1 MVSLSADVNR
11 VESWAVE
18 FLVNHTKLVQVA
30 ADGGGNIS
38 VLAYDKQVATPFRG
52 QGHCTI
58 VAGWGRGHEG
68 TPVRKS
74 TRLLYSC
81 CWLQVQ
87 RVTKATPQLSDD
99 TLSDDTLSD
108 DTLSD
113 DTLSD
118 DTLSDDTHMALI
130 SLADYS
136 RCGSHG
142 QYKAMGLT
150 HTVSPSLMQ
159 DPDSWDGH
167 KLLQRCVAHTDA
179 WLTSHFPLTPT
190 PY

>member
-11 VESWAVE
+11 LESWAVE

-87 RVTKATPQLSDD
+87 RVTKAAPQ
-99 TLSDDTLSD
+99 
-108 DTLSD
+108 
-113 DTLSD
+113 
-118 DTLSDDTHMALI
+118 LSDDTHMALI
-130 SLADYS
+130 ILADYS

-167 KLLQRCVAHTDA
+167 KLLQRGVAHTDA
-179 WLTSHFPLTPT
+179 WLTSHFPLMPP